1 MRISDWSSDVC
12 SSDLA
17 ANILGWIDRPD
28 LDMRALVGGI
38 NLLEVG
44 AGRGEHLTARDR
56 VARHAAAEIMDA
68 AGDLFLIAFAEK
80 VDRRDN
86 QPLAARVQ
94 LLVAD
99 ARDQPDIADRSEEHT
114 SELQSLM
121 RISYAVFCL
130 KKKKPIQKN
139 QTH

>member
-86 QPLAARVQ
+86 QHLAARDQ
-94 LLVAD
+94 MLVAD
-99 ARDQPDIADRSEEHT
+99 ARDQQDIADAHLDLHTELHRHRSEEHT
-114 SELQSLM
+114 SELQSLL
-121 RISYAVFCL
+121 RIS
-130 KKKKPIQKN
+130 
-139 QTH
+139 

>member
-1 MRISDWSSDVC
+1 
-12 SSDLA
+12 
-17 ANILGWIDRPD
+17 
-28 LDMRALVGGI
+28 MRALVGGI

-99 ARDQPDIADRSEEHT
+99 ARDQPDIADAHLDLRRSEEHT

-130 KKKKPIQKN
+130 KKKTNNHTKYHRLNIVA
-139 QTH
+139 

>member
-12 SSDLA
+12 SSDLMTLRRELADLVEDQRRARRLARAGRTEQREMLAEHRVDIERA

-86 QPLAARVQ
+86 QPL
-94 LLVAD
+94 
-99 ARDQPDIADRSEEHT
+99 
-114 SELQSLM
+114 
-121 RISYAVFCL
+121 
-130 KKKKPIQKN
+130 
-139 QTH
+139 

>member
-94 LLVAD
+94 L
-99 ARDQPDIADRSEEHT
+99 RSEEHK

-121 RISYAVFCL
+121 RTSYAVFCL
-130 KKKKPIQKN
+130 TKTTNKSVIHN
-139 QTH
+139 RYTT

>member
-1 MRISDWSSDVC
+1 MLAEHRVDIER
-12 SSDLA
+12 A

-68 AGDLFLIAFAEK
+68 AGDLFLIA
-80 VDRRDN
+80 
-86 QPLAARVQ
+86 
-94 LLVAD
+94 
-99 ARDQPDIADRSEEHT
+99 RSEERRVGKECVSTCRSRWCPDHYTKKT
-114 SELQSLM
+114 SFTRLD
-121 RISYAVFCL
+121 V
-130 KKKKPIQKN
+130 
-139 QTH
+139 

>member
-1 MRISDWSSDVC
+1 MLAEHRVDIER
-12 SSDLA
+12 A
-17 ANILGWIDRPD
+17 ANILRRIDGAD
-28 LDMRALVGGI
+28 LDMRALIGGI

-44 AGRGEHLTARDR
+44 AGRREHLTARDWI
-56 VARHAAAEIMDA
+56 ARDAAPEIMDA

-99 ARDQPDIADRSEEHT
+99 ARDQPDIADAHLDLR
-114 SELQSLM
+114 
-121 RISYAVFCL
+121 
-130 KKKKPIQKN
+130 PD
-139 QTH
+139 